1 MIRIE
6 VKKNLTKNEVTLS
19 TEVSSDEEVV
29 DRIKELDELII
40 AYDKSSKTSVD
51 PRAAIGTARTV
62 SRR

>member
-6 VKKNLTKNEVTLS
+6 VKQKLTKNEVTLS

-40 AYDKSSKTSVD
+40 AYDKSTKTPVD
-51 PRAAIGTARTV
+51 PRAITGTARTV
-62 SRR
+62 NRG